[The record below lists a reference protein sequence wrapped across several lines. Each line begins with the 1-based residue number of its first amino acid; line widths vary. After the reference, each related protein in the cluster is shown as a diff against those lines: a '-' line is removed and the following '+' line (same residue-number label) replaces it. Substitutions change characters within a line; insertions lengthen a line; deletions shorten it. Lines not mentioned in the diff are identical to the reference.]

1 MITKVLVTGGN
12 GQVGQNLQKYA
23 QDFNVQVT
31 TFGSKD
37 LDITCAESIGRAISR
52 VRPDVIINAAA
63 YTAVDKAESDKEKAY
78 LVNETGPKLLAQ
90 ACDGQNI
97 PLFHISTDYVFDG
110 SKDAPYNEFDPVNP
124 QTIYGASKEAGERVV
139 RSNLQKHII
148 LRTSWVFS
156 AEGSNFVKTMIKL
169 AKERDQISVVDDQF
183 GGPTSADSIAYLLL
197 AMASRKDLEWGTYHF
212 SQQPYVSWY
221 EFAVSIFKEAQ
232 LLGIIDKQIEIVPIP
247 TILYPTAAQRPQ
259 QSRLAVSPL
268 ISDILPS
275 FEDKNWLSDMQ
286 KVLSKLKVIS

>member
-1 MITKVLVTGGN
+1 MRILVAGGQ
-12 GQVGQNLQKYA
+12 GQVGSALAQQGFEQNLDLIA
-23 QDFNVQVT
+23 L
-31 TFGSKD
+31 GRKD
-37 LDITCAESIGRAISR
+37 LDITSAESIAA
-52 VRPDVIINAAA
+52 VFAEYEPDLLINAAA
-63 YTAVDKAESDKEKAY
+63 YTAVDKAESEIELAY
-78 LVNETGPKLLAQ
+78 LVNETGPKHLAQ
-90 ACDGQNI
+90 ACDRHNI

-110 SKDAPYNEFDPVNP
+110 SKDAPYSEFDPVNP

-221 EFAVSIFKEAQ
+221 EFAATIFEEAKALGKVDKEFEVTA
-232 LLGIIDKQIEIVPIP
+232 IP
-247 TILYPTAAQRPQ
+247 SNAYPTVAERPLNSKLYPSSICSEIGPTLNIYWR
-259 QSRLAVSPL
+259 
-268 ISDILPS
+268 
-275 FEDKNWLSDMQ
+275 EDLKR
-286 KVLSKLKVIS
+286 VLLQL